1 MGSLQEELRNET
13 RQELERKRLA
23 LFEIRKNGDR
33 KADRRYAQL
42 TETIDTLD
50 DARKRMKTSR
60 RKPAK

>member
-1 MGSLQEELRNET
+1 MKQFMQELRNET